1 MNTKIEIKSVFAALF
16 MDYKQK
22 KKKNQTHCSLHSNF
36 RFKMEYSDGDDD
48 WVRILGKLLSQL
60 QGKSDDQSVKSD
72 LVRMAMYRGLTS
84 KLLDEL

>member
-1 MNTKIEIKSVFAALF
+1 
-16 MDYKQK
+16 
-22 KKKNQTHCSLHSNF
+22 
-36 RFKMEYSDGDDD
+36 MEYSDGDDD